1 MGIKG
6 KSTTGSNKRPKLVSS
21 HGGASKLTTKQQAA
35 AKGKAASES
44 DEGSDDDD
52 EEEEDGSDDD
62 SESEGEEQDLAQMF
76 FFYAKGL
83 VESGETKNFPK
94 AMAALVKVKGIIV
107 QRNAELKKLIDKAL
121 KRDEKDNR
129 VPPGSN
135 LVQRTLK
142 DDRFF
147 MCTTN
152 VLISKLLLASG
163 NSRGAQLSLREA
175 LICFPRSIEGGY
187 LMAEILRC
195 NATSEESLLQ
205 AEALLQKAIE
215 TGTHLKTKFKET
227 TQAVKAAKLEKAPS
241 AGASEKADAG
251 ATRKYAHGN
260 TEEND
265 ETEEDSG
272 ELTEIEQILEIE
284 AEELSAA
291 TKAQEIL
298 ILLLLQQGKFDAS
311 YPHLVRQNFKWRLSK
326 EVFNYPVAS
335 ETNTSSQALKNTAG
349 TAENPICKAFDQFVA
364 PSVVAHLQHVF
375 RPDSPY
381 WSEHNYDTV
390 INASSTAG
398 YFSYLYPLK
407 ERAPKCSVEQIIFN
421 TIFPVVCE
429 QFPQAAEANY
439 AEWWVHSR
447 PHSNGHQLHFDSD
460 ETRIMSGRTPQ
471 HPLVSTVL
479 YLSDEIGGPTVV
491 TNQRLAG
498 PLATEGYM
506 VLPKSNRCVM
516 FDAQYLHGVIPGRGV
531 NSSPHSNARRLTF
544 MVGFWKDIAAKDR
557 GLDVAGPGQPFPSN
571 KSKYTWPKEMKSEGD
586 TSSVFAISGAA
597 AGGVKS
603 TTGSAVAAEAVPV
616 QPIHLN
622 AIWEPIECDVS
633 REVSGVDASVSAS
646 VKVPSTVAAT
656 PHYSACFQGF

>member
-35 AKGKAASES
+35 AKGKTESES
-44 DEGSDDDD
+44 DDGSDDDD
-52 EEEEDGSDDD
+52 DEEEDGSDDD
-62 SESEGEEQDLAQMF
+62 SESEGEEPDLAQMF

-83 VESGETKNFPK
+83 IESGETKNFPK

-121 KRDEKDNR
+121 KRDEKDTR

-152 VLISKLLLASG
+152 VHISKLLLASG
-163 NSRGAQLSLREA
+163 NSRGAQLALREA
-175 LICFPRSIEGGY
+175 LICFPRSIEGSY

-195 NATSEESLLQ
+195 NATSDESLLQ
-205 AEALLQKAIE
+205 AEMLLQKAIE

-241 AGASEKADAG
+241 GSASEKADAG

-260 TEEND
+260 TEEH
-265 ETEEDSG
+265 EEAEEDSG

-298 ILLLLQQGKFDAS
+298 ILLLLQQGKFEAS

-326 EVFNYPVAS
+326 EVFNYPIAS
-335 ETNTSSQALKNTAG
+335 ETSSTAG
-349 TAENPICKAFDQFVA
+349 AKGSAGTSAAENSICKAFDHFVA

-375 RPDSPY
+375 RPESPY

-390 INASSTAG
+390 LNASSTAG

-421 TIFPVVCE
+421 TIFPAVCE

-439 AEWWVHSR
+439 GEYI
-447 PHSNGHQLHFDSD
+447 LFCFD
-460 ETRIMSGRTPQ
+460 
-471 HPLVSTVL
+471 
-479 YLSDEIGGPTVV
+479 
-491 TNQRLAG
+491 
-498 PLATEGYM
+498 
-506 VLPKSNRCVM
+506 
-516 FDAQYLHGVIPGRGV
+516 F
-531 NSSPHSNARRLTF
+531 
-544 MVGFWKDIAAKDR
+544 
-557 GLDVAGPGQPFPSN
+557 
-571 KSKYTWPKEMKSEGD
+571 
-586 TSSVFAISGAA
+586 
-597 AGGVKS
+597 
-603 TTGSAVAAEAVPV
+603 
-616 QPIHLN
+616 
-622 AIWEPIECDVS
+622 
-633 REVSGVDASVSAS
+633 
-646 VKVPSTVAAT
+646 
-656 PHYSACFQGF
+656 